1 MQRPNLYINAIISHK
16 AFALTEGILHHYRY
30 KMITSP
36 RYFHI
41 FAIQIPLLGGSEATN
56 GKNGQFS
63 SSIKTNTQP
72 LATELSR
79 FISITSR

>member
-16 AFALTEGILHHYRY
+16 AFALTEGILRHYRY

-41 FAIQIPLLGGSEATN
+41 FAIQIPQNFGVAKQQTVKMDNFPPSQKQIRNHWQQNFLVSF
-56 GKNGQFS
+56 Q
-63 SSIKTNTQP
+63 
-72 LATELSR
+72 
-79 FISITSR
+79 

>member
-16 AFALTEGILHHYRY
+16 AFALTEGILRHYRY

-41 FAIQIPLLGGSEATN
+41 FAIQIPQNFGVAKQQTVKMDNFPPSL
-56 GKNGQFS
+56 
-63 SSIKTNTQP
+63 KTNTQP
-72 LATELSR
+72 LQQNFLVS
-79 FISITSR
+79 FQ